1 VRKGVLTLV
10 ALLGALAGLLPGRA
24 DAAVTATGIR
34 IADHPA
40 FVRVVV
46 DFEGGR
52 ISNRRVFAVDP
63 GPMNGSARL
72 TVDRRG
78 IDTDAAAVTARGV
91 HATLTQATNRLV
103 LRLTFAGHRFKYV
116 YYNVL
121 HSPERLYVDLWK
133 AKPPTGDAVLPTAPQ
148 GGCLTI
154 DAFSVGPGTASA
166 SGTEHD
172 LFEHQFQLNLRRAT
186 GTVAR
191 TVGVAAAGGSWS
203 RTFSYT
209 VASRQRG
216 TLEAVDL
223 SEKDGS
229 LVCIAQVRVTLR
241 PPPR

>member
-1 VRKGVLTLV
+1 LVPLV
-10 ALLGALAGLLPGRA
+10 ALLAALAAVLPGRA

-34 IADHPA
+34 IANHPA

-52 ISNRRVFAVDP
+52 ISERRVLAVDP

-72 TVDRRG
+72 TVDKRA

-91 HATLTQATNRLV
+91 HATLTQATDRLV
-103 LRLTFAGHRFKYV
+103 LRLSFAEHRFKYV
-116 YYNVL
+116 DYGVL

-133 AKPPTGDAVLPTAPQ
+133 AKPPTPGAVFPSAPQ

-154 DAFSVGPGTASA
+154 GASSVLAGSASA
-166 SGTEHD
+166 SGTEQGV
-172 LFEHQFQLNLRRAT
+172 FENMFQVSLRKAN
-186 GTVAR
+186 GVVAR
-191 TVGVAAAGGSWS
+191 RVSVASSAGGSWS

-209 VASRQRG
+209 VGTRQAG

-229 LVCIAQVRVTLR
+229 LACIAQLRVTLR